1 VLLARRLRLLRQSRH
16 IQIQVNNMSQTRK
29 LWIGLALLLIATFS
43 ILLWMGNQV
52 HQQAPPMPENVVTTD
67 GQTLFTRADIETGRT
82 VWQSIGGQQ
91 LGSIWGHGA
100 LVAPDWSADWLHRE
114 TVAWL
119 ELRAQRQLAHPYS
132 KLSAGEQAKLQ
143 AELKP
148 ELRRNTYDAS
158 SGSIVVSPE
167 RAQAIAQIAAHYM
180 SLFSNDPATASLRQ
194 TYAMKDNTVDTAA
207 HRQQLAAFF
216 FWTAWA
222 AGTERPG
229 EAATYT
235 NNWPYEPLIGNTPT
249 SSQFLWTVFSVI
261 FMIAGIG
268 LLGWHYAVYHG
279 NEAAQV
285 PPATDPLRGITITPS
300 MRATA
305 KYFWL
310 VMVLFLVQILLGATT
325 AHYQVEGQ
333 NLYGLP
339 LAEVLPYSLTR
350 TWHTQLAVLWIATAW
365 LATGLYIAP
374 AISGHEP
381 KFQRAGV
388 NFLFVCL
395 LVIVVGA
402 FAGQWFAVMQ
412 KLGLASNF
420 WFGHQG
426 WEYVDL
432 GRFWQAFLFVG
443 LMLWLALVGRA
454 LWPAL
459 RRKDE
464 MSSIVGLLFLS
475 TLAIGLFYGAGL
487 MWGEH
492 TSLSM
497 VEYWRWWVVHL
508 WVEGFFEV
516 FAVAVISFLF
526 VKLGLVRGSTATAN
540 VLFATIVFMAG
551 GVLGTF
557 HHLYFAGTT
566 TAVVALGASFSALE
580 VVPLALIGLEAYD
593 TYKHGRATPWMAA
606 YRWPIMFFLAVSFW
620 NLVGAGLFGFL
631 INTPLAL
638 YYMQGL
644 NLTPLHGHTALFGVY
659 GMLGIGLMLFCLR
672 GLKPQVAWSDGLLKG
687 SFWAFNVGL
696 ALMALLTLLPLGL
709 LQLNAALENGYW
721 FARSA
726 QFMGQPIIHLLVWLR
741 VPGDTI
747 FSIAALMLAWF
758 IVRLWLP
765 GAAPAAAYPARRPH
779 GAE

>member
-1 VLLARRLRLLRQSRH
+1 MNP
-16 IQIQVNNMSQTRK
+16 IRK
-29 LWIGLALLLIATFS
+29 LWAGLAALLAVTFAV
-43 ILLWMGNQV
+43 LLWMGGQI
-52 HQQAPPMPENVVTTD
+52 HLQAPPMPDAVVTES
-67 GQTLFTRADIETGRT
+67 GQTLYTRADIETGRI
-82 VWQSIGGQQ
+82 VWQSAGGQE

-114 TVAWL
+114 VQARL
-119 ELRAQRQLAHPYS
+119 DLRAQRTEGKPYAQLGI
-132 KLSAGEQAKLQ
+132 GEQARLR
-143 AELKP
+143 AELQP
-148 ELRRNTYDAS
+148 DLRRNTYDA
-158 SGSIVVSPE
+158 GTGRLIVSDE
-167 RAQAIAQIAAHYM
+167 RASAIAAVAAHYERV
-180 SLFSNDPATASLRQ
+180 FGDDPQAAALRQ
-194 TYAMKDNTVDTAA
+194 TYAMKDDTVDTAA
-207 HRQQLAAFF
+207 HRRALGAFF

-222 AGTERPG
+222 AGTDRPG
-229 EAATYT
+229 SDVTYT
-235 NNWPYEPLIGNTPT
+235 NNWPYDPLAGNTATP
-249 SSQFLWTVFSVI
+249 SSFLWTVFSVL

-268 LLGWHYAVYHG
+268 LLAWHYAVYHG
-279 NEAAQV
+279 REAPV
-285 PPATDPLRGITITPS
+285 TPPATDPLRQLVLTPS

-310 VMVLFLVQILLGATT
+310 VLALFLAQIGLGAVT

-333 NLYGLP
+333 NLYGLA
-339 LAEVLPYSLTR
+339 LGSVLPYSLTR
-350 TWHTQLAVLWIATAW
+350 SWHTQLAVLWIATAW
-365 LATGLYIAP
+365 LGTGLYIAP
-374 AISGHEP
+374 AISGVEP
-381 KFQRAGV
+381 RWQRAGV

-412 KLGLASNF
+412 KLGLQYNF

-475 TLAIGLFYGAGL
+475 TVAIGLFYGAGL
-487 MWGEH
+487 LWGER

-526 VKLGLVRGSTATAN
+526 VKLGLVRGATATAN
-540 VLFATIVFMAG
+540 VLFATVVFMAG

-593 TYKHGRATPWMAA
+593 TLQHSRATPWMAR
-606 YRWPIMFFLAVSFW
+606 YRWPILFFLAVSFW

-659 GMLGIGLMLFCLR
+659 GMLGIGLMLFCVR
-672 GLKPQVAWSDGLLKG
+672 GLRPEAQWNEKLLKNAFW
-687 SFWAFNVGL
+687 SFNIGL
-696 ALMALLTLLPLGL
+696 SLMALLTLLPLGL
-709 LQLNAALENGYW
+709 LQLNAVLEHGYW

-726 QFMGQPIIHLLVWLR
+726 DFMGRPLIHLLVWLR

-747 FSIAALMLAWF
+747 FAAGAVMLAW
-758 IVRLWLP
+758 VVGRMWLP
-765 GAAPAAAYPARRPH
+765 GQGAPQPAAPAAQTAAQ
-779 GAE
+779 

>member
-1 VLLARRLRLLRQSRH
+1 MDTTKR
-16 IQIQVNNMSQTRK
+16 
-29 LWIGLALLLIATFS
+29 LWIGLGLLLTIGFGV
-43 ILLWMGNQV
+43 LLWMGGEIHRQQPPIPEQV
-52 HQQAPPMPENVVTTD
+52 ITESGVTV
-67 GQTLFTRADIETGRT
+67 FTRSDIETGRQ

-114 TVAWL
+114 SEAWL
-119 ELRAQRQLAHPYS
+119 DLRARSQFN
-132 KLSAGEQAKLQ
+132 KGFVELSAGEQAKLK
-143 AELKP
+143 AELQP
-148 ELRRNTYDAS
+148 DIRSNRFDIATGRLTISD
-158 SGSIVVSPE
+158 E
-167 RAQAIAQIAAHYM
+167 RAKAITSVAGHYE
-180 SLFSNDPATASLRQ
+180 SVFSSDPAGAALRE
-194 TYAMKDNTVDTAA
+194 TYAMKEGTVDTAE
-207 HRQQLAAFF
+207 HRRQMGAFF
-216 FWTAWA
+216 FWTSWA
-222 AGTERPG
+222 AVTNRPG
-229 EAATYT
+229 QEVSYT
-235 NNWPYEPLIGNTPT
+235 NNWPYDPTVGNQAT
-249 SSQFLWTVFSVI
+249 SSTFLWTVFSVL
-261 FMIAGIG
+261 FMIAGIA

-279 NEAAQV
+279 RDGAPT
-285 PPATDPLRGITITPS
+285 PPANDPLKGLALTPS
-300 MRATA
+300 MKATA
-305 KYFWL
+305 KYFWVVL
-310 VMVLFLVQILLGATT
+310 ALFLVQILLGATT
-325 AHYQVEGQ
+325 AHFQVEGQ
-333 NLYGLP
+333 NFYGIN
-339 LAEVLPYSLTR
+339 LAEVLPYALTR

-365 LATGLYIAP
+365 LGTGLYIAP

-381 KFQRAGV
+381 RFQRAGV

-395 LVIVVGA
+395 LIIVVGG

-412 KLGLASNF
+412 KLGLANNF

-443 LMLWLALVGRA
+443 LMLWLVLMGRA

-475 TLAIGLFYGAGL
+475 TVAIGMFYAAGL

-492 TSLSM
+492 THLSM

-516 FAVAVISFLF
+516 FAVAVMSFLF
-526 VKLGLVRGSTATAN
+526 VKLGLVRGKTATVN

-551 GVLGTF
+551 GILGTF
-557 HHLYFAGTT
+557 HHLYFTGTT

-580 VVPLALIGLEAYD
+580 VVPLALIGIEAYE
-593 TYKHGRATPWMAA
+593 TWSHSKATPWMAR
-606 YRWPIMFFLAVSFW
+606 YQWPIMFFIAVSFW

-659 GMLGIGLMLFCLR
+659 GMLGIGLLLFCIR
-672 GLKPQVAWSDGLLKG
+672 GLKPDVEWNGKLLRN
-687 SFWAFNVGL
+687 SFWTLNIGL
-696 ALMALLTLLPLGL
+696 SLMALLTLLPLGL
-709 LQLNAALENGYW
+709 LQLNAALEHGYW
-721 FARSA
+721 YARSA
-726 QFMGQPIIHLLVWLR
+726 EFMGRPIIDLLIWMR

-747 FSIAALMLAWF
+747 FSVGALLLSWF
-758 IVRLWLP
+758 VLRLWV
-765 GAAPAAAYPARRPH
+765 APKK
-779 GAE
+779 